1 VNFLLVIIGRLRAF
15 AAPIVVIAIVGLVV
29 TFFVVP
35 VRTWITQRDLLDSR
49 TSQYGAYEEVNDA
62 LQDEV
67 DALSS
72 PTGLRQAVR
81 SQLGYLL
88 PNERRIPL
96 LAQPDAPVML
106 PDRWPYTLVAGIV
119 QLRESQRI
127 GTQEGNLDVFDPSRP

>member
-1 VNFLLVIIGRLRAF
+1 VNFLQVVIGRLRSF
-15 AAPIVVIAIVGLVV
+15 TMPIAIIVTLGLAV

-35 VRTWITQRDLLDSR
+35 VRTWITQRDLFDSR
-49 TSQYGAYEEVNDA
+49 TGQYTAYEEVNDA

-72 PTGLRQAVR
+72 PAGLRQAIR

-96 LAQPDAPVML
+96 LAQPEAPVTL
-106 PDRWPYTLVAGIV
+106 PERWPYTLVVGIV

-127 GTQEGNLDVFDPSRP
+127 STQEGNLDVFDPTRP